1 MRLTGPTGANPYCIA
16 CESYTNWI
24 EILIRDEHN
33 QPFPNIKGKLIDAS
47 GSVYSITVG
56 EAPILLKALAPGF
69 VHIQLDST
77 SWRSEAERRE
87 PNATRQS
94 SIDDWLNEHPTG
106 YNKAPRIY
114 HHLPLGHFVNSVR
127 NRDLPPRHKKKALG
141 IVELSTN
148 KSYLVTIQGCRY
160 ITLRLGMF
168 FDGTAN
174 NTYSARWGKQRLE
187 NYYSEW
193 KGIYAASL
201 YPQPEHL
208 ETSPTRLT
216 EECFNYP
223 TKPKKVE
230 SSAANELTNIQKLF
244 DLYRNN
250 EFDDTKTV
258 FSHAQYIT
266 GIGTGNST
274 AHEKADESSIGL
286 GTGRGDYGIIGK
298 VETGIEQVCAQ
309 LRRIFA
315 EIDTETGSKI
325 DGFRKLEF
333 DVFGFSRGAAAA
345 RHFINTVL
353 HGKQSLFAIE
363 FNKAC
368 RELKAGNKLTSGFD
382 WNNNECCEVMFAG
395 LFDTVAAVLDWG
407 DASAHNEDNDPIQLW
422 LDPKRVRKAVHL
434 TAHKHT
440 EYRKNFSLNKLNT
453 APNFHELTL
462 PGAHSDLGGGYHSS
476 LAFAQNDY
484 LLPLLEN
491 KLIKTVKDTNLPTW
505 GKAKAER
512 LAALTTQLEEAL
524 EVEINQGWSKED
536 YIITEP
542 EVIEKHSEFCTA
554 QAHLLYRKT
563 TQGDLSRLYLRVM
576 YGLAEYSGV
585 PINDEPDSEV
595 GIVWNAKDK
604 NFALHYP
611 VPVVLTYPHSELKK
625 PFPFGKLSLDALN
638 LAKQGQVNALRQTL
652 GSDEQ
657 RLNFIKLGLIHHS
670 ADEQTTAG
678 IIKAN
683 APFQNHGYYCR
694 EEYECEQENY
704 LDNDGAYHYHRMYR
718 SGLSG

>member
-47 GSVYSITVG
+47 GAVYSITVG

-69 VHIQLDST
+69 VQIQLDST

-94 SIDDWLNEHPTG
+94 AIDDWLNEHPTG
-106 YNKAPRIY
+106 YKEAPRIY
-114 HHLPLGHFVNSVR
+114 HHLPLGYFVNSFR
-127 NRDLPPRHKKKALG
+127 NRDLPPRHRKKALG
-141 IVELSTN
+141 VVELSTN

-174 NTYSARWGKQRLE
+174 NTYSAKWGKQRLE
-187 NYYSEW
+187 NHYFEW
-193 KGIYAASL
+193 KSIYAASL

-208 ETSPTRLT
+208 EASPTRLT

-274 AHEKADESSIGL
+274 AHEKADESSLGL

-298 VETGIEQVCAQ
+298 VETGIEQVCEQ
-309 LRRIFA
+309 LGDIVSL
-315 EIDTETGSKI
+315 IETVSGTKI

-363 FNKAC
+363 FNKAY
-368 RELKAGNKLTSGFD
+368 RELKAGSKLTSGFD
-382 WNNNECCEVMFAG
+382 WSSNECCEVMFAG

-407 DASAHNEDNDPIQLW
+407 DVSAHNEDNDPIQLW
-422 LDPKRVRKAVHL
+422 LDPKRVRKAIHL

-505 GKAKAER
+505 GKAKAKR
-512 LAALTTQLEEAL
+512 LAALTTQLEQAL
-524 EVEINQGWSKED
+524 EVEISQGWSKED

-542 EVIEKHSEFCTA
+542 EEIEKHSEFCTA
-554 QAHLLYRKT
+554 QAHLFYRKT

-576 YGLAEYSGV
+576 YGLAEFAGV
-585 PINDEPDSEV
+585 PLRDTPNSTI
-595 GIVWNAKDK
+595 GKVWNSRHRYFGLYFTVS
-604 NFALHYP
+604 NQLPYISP
-611 VPVVLTYPHSELKK
+611 TTNS
-625 PFPFGKLSLDALN
+625 PFPFEQLCEQTLIA
-638 LAKQGQVNALRQTL
+638 AKQGQVDKIQQIL

-657 RLNFIKLGLIHHS
+657 RMNFIKLGLIHHS
-670 ADEQTTAG
+670 ADEKTTAG

-683 APFQNHGYYCR
+683 APFQGHGYYCR

-704 LDNDGAYHYHRMYR
+704 LDSDGIYNYHRMYR
-718 SGLSG
+718 SGLFG

>member
-1 MRLTGPTGANPYCIA
+1 MRLTGPTGASPYCIA
-16 CESYTNWI
+16 CENYTNWL

-47 GSVYSITVG
+47 GAVYSITVG
-56 EAPILLKALAPGF
+56 DAPILLKALAPGF

-94 SIDDWLNEHPTG
+94 SINDWLNEHPTG

-114 HHLPLGHFVNSVR
+114 HHLPLGHFVNSFR

-141 IVELSTN
+141 VVELSTN

-174 NTYSARWGKQRLE
+174 NTYSAKWGKQRLE
-187 NYYSEW
+187 NYYLEW
-193 KGIYAASL
+193 KSIYAASL
-201 YPQPEHL
+201 YPQQPEHL

-274 AHEKADESSIGL
+274 AHEKAYESSIGL

-298 VETGIEQVCAQ
+298 VETGIEQVCEQ
-309 LRRIFA
+309 LG
-315 EIDTETGSKI
+315 DTLSLIETVSGTKI

-363 FNKAC
+363 FSKAC
-368 RELKAGNKLTSGFD
+368 RELKAGNKLTGGFE
-382 WNNNECCEVMFAG
+382 WSSNECCEVMFAG

-407 DASAHNEDNDPIQLW
+407 DASAHNEDNAPIQLW
-422 LDPKRVRKAVHL
+422 LDPKRVRKAIHL

-440 EYRKNFSLNKLNT
+440 EYRKNFSLNKLNI
-453 APNFHELTL
+453 APHFHELTL

-491 KLIKTVKDTNLPTW
+491 KLIKSVKDTNLPTW

-542 EVIEKHSEFCTA
+542 EVIEKHTEFCTA

-576 YGLAEYSGV
+576 YGLAEFSGV
-585 PINDEPDSEV
+585 PIQEV
-595 GIVWNAKDK
+595 KQGVVVWNTEHPYYKP
-604 NFALHYP
+604 NYTVSNQLIYP
-611 VPVVLTYPHSELKK
+611 TARTKSPFSFGELCAQT
-625 PFPFGKLSLDALN
+625 LVA
-638 LAKQGQVNALRQTL
+638 AKQGQLNKIQQTL

-657 RLNFIKLGLIHHS
+657 RANFMNLSLIHHS
-670 ADEQTTAG
+670 ADENTTAG

-683 APFQNHGYYCR
+683 APLKSPEYYCR

-704 LDNDGAYHYHRMYR
+704 LDSDGIYHYHRMYR